1 MTKFISWINMK
12 LMNSKEKSD
21 INTAT
26 TFSEQREK
34 KEKPIGVGKKNEN
47 NSK

>member
-1 MTKFISWINMK
+1 MK
-12 LMNSKEKSD
+12 LMNSRKKSD

-26 TFSEQREK
+26 TFSEQRQK
-34 KEKPIGVGKKNEN
+34 KEKPIGVGKKDEN